1 MKMASNDA
9 APPSSDGAANLV
21 PEINNEVMALEP
33 VAGAQL
39 AAPVAGQFNAIDPWI
54 RQNFVQAPE
63 GEFTVSPRNAPGEIL
78 LNLELGPHLNPFLQH
93 LAQMYNAYAGGM
105 EVQVVLAGNAFTA
118 GKIIFAAIPPHFPPE
133 RLSAAQATQFPHVI
147 VDVRQLE
154 PIVLPLP
161 DVRHN
166 LFHFNQ
172 QNDERMHLVAFLYT
186 PLRANSGNGDDVFT
200 VSCRVLTRPSQDF
213 EFMFL
218 VPPTVE
224 KKTVAFSLP
233 QLAVGEMSNSR
244 WPARITGMVV
254 DPRLPQVLHIQN
266 GRCTLDGTL
275 MGTTQLN
282 PNDICRI
289 RGYFSS
295 SRPELLCEGEES
307 EVNTTPTDSGATGD
321 QTPEVRTGTRATQ
334 RWFAVTELNGQV
346 YDPFGDQP
354 APLGVPDFKARIL
367 GALMRLPGTNPTSNS
382 RFEDAWV
389 ETNNQTTYAP
399 ATGVVAIT
407 TNDNSSGNYAND
419 QTCEFVP
426 LGIEITDSAPYNE
439 FDLPSYGGA
448 ASSGNRNLAPTVAP
462 TFPGEAILLFGSNM
476 PVYNRS
482 SGTDNKD
489 IRCLLPNEYVQHLY
503 DTQAPSLS
511 DVALVRYVN
520 RDTGR
525 VLFEAKLH
533 RDGFMTVNASSTTV
547 LPVDGYFRFDSWVNQ
562 FYALSPVGNAS
573 GRRGRSRQAN

>member
-9 APPSSDGAANLV
+9 NPPSTDGAANLV

-54 RQNFVQAPE
+54 KQNFVQAPE

-105 EVQVVLAGNAFTA
+105 EVQVILAGNAFTA

-147 VDVRQLE
+147 IDVRQLE

-172 QNDERMHLVAFLYT
+172 QEDERMRLVAILYT
-186 PLRANSGNGDDVFT
+186 PLRANAGNGDDVFT
-200 VSCRVLTRPSQDF
+200 VSCRVLTRPSPDF
-213 EFMFL
+213 EFMFP

-233 QLAVGEMSNSR
+233 GFSVDEMSNSR
-244 WPARITGMVV
+244 WPTRLTGLIV
-254 DPRLPQVLHIQN
+254 DPNLPRVLHIQN
-266 GRCTLDGTL
+266 GRCTLDGVL

-282 PNDICRI
+282 PNDICRV

-295 SRPELLCEGEES
+295 SRPQLRDAEGDGSPQEASDGEDECQS
-307 EVNTTPTDSGATGD
+307 AADM
-321 QTPEVRTGTRATQ
+321 TRATQ
-334 RWFAVTELNGQV
+334 RWFRVTELNGQV

-354 APLGVPDFKARIL
+354 APLGVPDFRGRVL
-367 GALMRLPGTNPTSNS
+367 GTLVRLPGGNANS
-382 RFEDAWV
+382 RFEDAWFD
-389 ETNNQTTYAP
+389 TFNQATFAP
-399 ATGVVAIT
+399 AAGTIAVT
-407 TNDNSSGNYAND
+407 TRADSTGNYAND
-419 QTCEFVP
+419 QVCEFIP
-426 LGIEITDSAPYNE
+426 IGIEIVSDTRYQE
-439 FDLPSYGGA
+439 FDLPNYGGSV
-448 ASSGNRNLAPTVAP
+448 SSGNRNLAPAATP
-462 TFPGEAILLFGSNM
+462 TFPGENLLLFGSNM
-476 PVYNRS
+476 PVWNNTA
-482 SGTDNKD
+482 GTTNAD

-503 DTQAPSLS
+503 DVQAPSLS

-533 RDGFMTVNASSTTV
+533 REGFMTVNASSRTI
-547 LPVDGYFRFDSWVNQ
+547 LPTDGYFRFDSWVNQ
-562 FYALSPVGNAS
+562 FYTLSPVGNSS
-573 GRRGRSRQAN
+573 GRRGRSKQAN

>member
-1 MKMASNDA
+1 MKMASSDA
-9 APPSSDGAANLV
+9 ASPSSDGAANLV

-39 AAPVAGQFNAIDPWI
+39 AAPVADQFNAIDPWI

-147 VDVRQLE
+147 IDVRQLE

-172 QNDERMHLVAFLYT
+172 QNDERMRLVAFLYT
-186 PLRANSGNGDDVFT
+186 PLRANSGSGDDVFT
-200 VSCRVLTRPSQDF
+200 VSCRVLTRPSPDF

-224 KKTVAFSLP
+224 RKTVAFSLP
-233 QLAVGEMSNSR
+233 QLTVGEMSNSR
-244 WPARITGMVV
+244 WPARITTMIA
-254 DPRLPQVLHIQN
+254 DPHLPQVLRIQN

-282 PNDICRI
+282 PNDICRV
-289 RGYFSS
+289 RGYFSN
-295 SRPELLCEGEES
+295 SRPQVMCEGEDDALDQAS
-307 EVNTTPTDSGATGD
+307 LGAEPIRD
-321 QTPEVRTGTRATQ
+321 QAPGLRTQARSTE
-334 RWFAVTELNGQV
+334 RWFAVTELNGQA

-354 APLGVPDFKARIL
+354 APLGVPDFEARIV
-367 GALMRLPGTNPTSNS
+367 GALVRLPGTNPTSNS
-382 RFEDAWV
+382 RFEDAWID
-389 ETNNQTTYAP
+389 TNNQTTYAP
-399 ATGVVAIT
+399 AAGMVAIT
-407 TNDNSSGNYAND
+407 TSDDSSSNYAND
-419 QTCEFVP
+419 QVCEFLP
-426 LGIEITDSAPYNE
+426 LGVDITNSTPYNE
-439 FDLPSYGGA
+439 FDLPSYGGS

-462 TFPGEAILLFGSNM
+462 TFPGEIVLLFGSNM
-476 PVYNRS
+476 PVQNRS
-482 SGTDNKD
+482 AGTSNKE
-489 IRCLLPNEYVQHLY
+489 IRCLLPNEYIQHLY

-511 DVALVRYVN
+511 DVALVRYIN
-520 RDTGR
+520 PDTGR

-533 RDGFMTVNASSTTV
+533 RDGFMTVNASATTV
-547 LPVDGYFRFDSWVNQ
+547 LPVDGHFRFDSWVNQ

-573 GRRGRSRQAN
+573 GRRGRNRRVD